1 MNWYGKHMQSC
12 LFVFFF
18 NVLFVEVTV
27 VLLEIFINFKAMAVQ
42 AGGLAPISISKILL

>member
-1 MNWYGKHMQSC
+1 MVNTCKVVC
-12 LFVFFF
+12 LFFFF